1 MKASTREWI
10 KKAEAD
16 YQLAVT
22 LARRRKVPVYDHACF
37 LFQQSAEKYLKA
49 RLEEAG
55 VRFPKTHDLVVLL
68 QLATPL
74 EPLWT
79 SFIVA
84 ARKLNN
90 YAVMLRYPGN
100 DATAAEMKSAY
111 RDAKAIRV
119 EARAVLGLG

>member
-16 YQLAVT
+16 YQLAVSLT
-22 LARRRKVPVYDHACF
+22 RRRKVPVPDHACF

-68 QLATPL
+68 QLAAAL
-74 EPLWT
+74 EPFWT
-79 SFIVA
+79 AFTVA
-84 ARKLNN
+84 ARKLNHF
-90 YAVMLRYPGN
+90 AVQLRYPGN
-100 DATAAEMKSAY
+100 DATLAEMKASH
-111 RDAKAIRV
+111 RDAKAIRT
-119 EARAVLGLG
+119 EARTVLGL

>member
-1 MKASTREWI
+1 MKAATHEWV

-16 YQLAVT
+16 YQLAVSLT
-22 LARRRKVPVYDHACF
+22 RRKKVPVPDHACF

-74 EPLWT
+74 EPLWAAFT
-79 SFIVA
+79 VA

-90 YAVMLRYPGN
+90 YAVKVRYPGN
-100 DATAAEMKSAY
+100 EATQTEMKASH

-119 EARAVLGLG
+119 EARAALGL

>member
-1 MKASTREWI
+1 MKASTRDWI

-16 YQLAVT
+16 YQLAVS
-22 LARRRKVPVYDHACF
+22 LLRRKKTPVPDHACF

-55 VRFPKTHDLVVLL
+55 IRFPKTHDLVVLL
-68 QLATPL
+68 QLAAPL

-79 SFIVA
+79 AFTVS

-90 YAVMLRYPGN
+90 YAVKVRYPGN
-100 DATAAEMKSAY
+100 EATAAEMKSSH
-111 RDAKAIRV
+111 RDAKAIRA
-119 EARAVLGLG
+119 EARAALGL